1 MNNKGYI
8 SKKKKGS
15 SLYEEL
21 HKEALEIL
29 QKLCGDVW
37 TDYNEHDPG
46 ITLLENISYAIT
58 EDAYKANLP
67 VEDLLHSSKKEP
79 LVSGDNGFFTA
90 SDILTTS
97 PITFNDY
104 RKIWI
109 DQIQNVKNIWI
120 YPVDNYDKELNN
132 IKGLLHVYIEKSK
145 YHTNKVLEERENEK
159 MINDIVKI
167 YHENRNLCEE
177 LYAIEIYKPLLLNIE
192 CEIVLS
198 DMVDAEEA
206 LANILHC
213 VNNHLA
219 PEISYHSLSQ
229 LQEEGLSTNEIFNG
243 PNLLN
248 GFIKDE
254 SLKEP
259 LNTVNISEVIKA
271 IATLPGIVNINYF
284 SLNYRDENTHEMVSI
299 KDQFTVPKNTTVRV
313 AFPSSNKKLVFE
325 NSGITFLPDLQDTK
339 KQLSF
344 IQALTASKFKAASNS
359 ENNISIPTGKNLD
372 INYHFPIRKQLP
384 EIYGIGDRGIS
395 SNATPLR
402 QAQAKQLKAYLL
414 PFDQLI
420 VNFLAQLSNI
430 YNLYDVHGNVSAS
443 YFTNTL
449 PDVKEIIELIE
460 PVNTTFSTEETAR
473 YWNIVTNDL
482 NLFFDKHASERL
494 NKIADQLLARY
505 NEAFQ
510 MYSLSKI
517 NKNSYEGIIPDE
529 SFKNDLL
536 AIKQDFVSKYDTI
549 SYNRGKSFNYT
560 YNEVIDEDNVA
571 ISFSGIFKKIAILTA
586 IHHTHITSLSEIV
599 TNSGIDIHPKKE
611 EIDIVFHEIT
621 IETPLEFIEIDEIS
635 YLVKNSEDEENLFE
649 TMHYAG
655 SEETLL
661 NEDLKNGIAINNYTI
676 KENIEDEVYYIL
688 HKGET
693 TKSNIA
699 HIVNSK
705 EAAVETI
712 EKTVE
717 FLTEVSRESE
727 GFFAL
732 EHVLLLPS
740 YFENH
745 FGFEIN
751 LSLLDTTLTCIL
763 THPEKTTFA
772 NRDEFLDQLIN
783 GLTSEE
789 LTFKTETI
797 VGAYKISIQSVHGKT
812 IAVSKNDFITKEL
825 AEQEIQKIKN
835 IRNQLQKETI
845 ESITTCYVYYGS
857 ERVDENFFSFRM
869 SFLLPS
875 WPVRFQNENFQKF
888 FENTVYEEIPIHIR
902 SDIYWLYYN
911 DMQVFET
918 FYFKWLKLLQIEN
931 PENSIKEEINEYA
944 YELIILLQKLTTED

>member
-58 EDAYKANLP
+58 EVAYKANLP

-132 IKGLLHVYIEKSK
+132 IKGLLHVYVEKSE
-145 YHTNKVLEERENEK
+145 YHTNKVIEENENEK
-159 MINDIVKI
+159 IINDIIKI
-167 YHENRNLCEE
+167 YHQNRNLCEE
-177 LYAIEIYKPLLLNIE
+177 LYAIEIYRPLLLNIE

-198 DMVDAEEA
+198 DTVDAEEA
-206 LANILHC
+206 LATILHC

-219 PEISYHSLSQ
+219 PEISYHSLAQ

-243 PNLLN
+243 PNLSN

-259 LNTVNISEVIKA
+259 LSIVNISEVIKA
-271 IATLPGIVNINYF
+271 VATLPGIVNINYF
-284 SLNYRDENTHEMVSI
+284 SLNYYDETTHKTISI
-299 KDQFTVPKNTTVRV
+299 KDHFTVPKNTTVRV
-313 AFPSSNKKLVFE
+313 TFPTSNKKLVFE
-325 NSGITFLPDLQDTK
+325 NSGITFLPDLQETK

-359 ENNISIPTGKNLD
+359 ENNIPIPTGRNLD

-395 SNATPLR
+395 SSATPLR
-402 QAQAKQLKAYLL
+402 QAQTKQLKAYLL
-414 PFDQLI
+414 PFDQII

-430 YNLYDVHGNVSAS
+430 YSLYDVHGNVSTS
-443 YFTNTL
+443 YFTNSL
-449 PDVKEIIELIE
+449 PDVEEIIELIE
-460 PVNTTFSTEETAR
+460 PVNTTFSTEETTR

-482 NLFFDKHASERL
+482 NLFFDNHASERL
-494 NKIADQLLARY
+494 HKIADQLLARY

-510 MYSLSKI
+510 LYSLTKI
-517 NKNSYEGIIPDE
+517 NKNSYNGTIPNE
-529 SFKNDLL
+529 SFKSDLL
-536 AIKQDFVSKYDTI
+536 TIKQDFISEYDTI
-549 SYNRGKSFNYT
+549 SYNRAKSFNYI
-560 YNEVIDEDNVA
+560 NSEVIDEDTIV
-571 ISFSGIFKKIAILTA
+571 ITLSGIFKKIAVLTA
-586 IHHTHITSLSEIV
+586 INHTHITSLSEII
-599 TNSGIDIHPKKE
+599 TNSGINIHPKQE

-621 IETPLEFIEIDEIS
+621 IETPIEFIEIDEIS
-635 YLVKNSEDEENLFE
+635 YLVKNSEDQENLFE

-655 SEETLL
+655 TEETLL
-661 NEDLKNGIAINNYTI
+661 NEVLKDGIAVSNYTI
-676 KENIEDEVYYIL
+676 KENVEEELYYIL
-688 HKGET
+688 FKGET
-693 TKSNIA
+693 TKSNVA
-699 HIVNSK
+699 HIVSTK
-705 EAAVETI
+705 VAAVETI

-717 FLTEVSRESE
+717 FLTEVSQESE

-745 FGFEIN
+745 FGFETD
-751 LSLLDTTLTCIL
+751 LSLLDDSLSIIL
-763 THPEKTTFA
+763 THSEKTTFA
-772 NRDEFLDQLIN
+772 NRDELLDLLIN
-783 GLTSEE
+783 GLISDE

-797 VGAYKISIQSVHGKT
+797 TGAYRLSIQSIDGRT
-812 IAVSKNDFITKEL
+812 IAVSRNDFITKEL
-825 AEQEIQKIKN
+825 LEQEIQKLKN
-835 IRNQLQKETI
+835 IGNQLEKEAV
-845 ESITTCYVYYGS
+845 ESITTCYVYYGL
-857 ERVDENFFSFRM
+857 EPIDESFFSFRM
-869 SFLLPS
+869 SFILPS

-902 SDIYWLYYN
+902 SDIYWPYYN
-911 DMQVFET
+911 DIQVFET
-918 FYFKWLKLLQIEN
+918 YYFKWLKLLQIQN
-931 PENSIKEEINEYA
+931 PEDSVKEEINEYA
-944 YELIILLQKLTTED
+944 YELITVLQKLNTEG